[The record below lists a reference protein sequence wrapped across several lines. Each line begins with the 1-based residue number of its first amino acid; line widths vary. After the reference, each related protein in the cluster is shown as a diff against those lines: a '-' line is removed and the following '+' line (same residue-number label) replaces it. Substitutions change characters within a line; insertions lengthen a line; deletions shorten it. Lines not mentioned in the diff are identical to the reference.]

1 MAAAYTPVRGPF
13 LKHAF
18 AKSVDKG
25 EDAWLQQREVPSGAG
40 MALAGPRRSCESCSL
55 TRPAHCCCVLLC
67 TVLAELCT

>member
-40 MALAGPRRSCESCSL
+40 RAPAGPRRPCASRSL
-55 TRPAHCCCVLLC
+55 SRPALCRRACLCAVLG
-67 TVLAELCT
+67 